1 MRAFVLLC
9 ILSVSFRLCTGACF
23 MIQQKG
29 CYYDKIGF
37 LIPSKG
43 SVTVWTPDCVD
54 CACGATGI
62 DCCST
67 AGRPTEFPDDCEIV
81 MDGCYARVVKKKDHT
96 IECPIFAMVG

>member
-9 ILSVSFRLCTGACF
+9 VLPVFRLCTGACF

-81 MDGCYARVVKKKDHT
+81 MDGCYAKVVKKKDHT